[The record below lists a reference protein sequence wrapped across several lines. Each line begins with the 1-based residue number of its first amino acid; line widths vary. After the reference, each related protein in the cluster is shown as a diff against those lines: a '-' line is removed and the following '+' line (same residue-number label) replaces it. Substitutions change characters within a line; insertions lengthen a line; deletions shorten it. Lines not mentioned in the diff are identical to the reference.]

1 MCCDVSPGCLVL
13 IWILN
18 EFIFPTDVSQS
29 IAMQVSADSPDC
41 PRHVWLSWQEVWYQ
55 IVIQLRRFVDTL
67 KYQYVPKAQAK
78 TLWWRRERN
87 VFPTR
92 LQKFQLVNVQALA
105 LTIRSCS
112 RKYFIRH
119 ENNCVTFII
128 IVQLGW
134 WWKHSSIKITASQG
148 ILGKNLSGMRVVFIF
163 WNIIL

>member
-1 MCCDVSPGCLVL
+1 MSSYSPQMYLSPLQCKSLLTLPTALGMSDWADRKFGIKLSSNSDTP
-13 IWILN
+13 LN
-18 EFIFPTDVSQS
+18 
-29 IAMQVSADSPDC
+29 
-41 PRHVWLSWQEVWYQ
+41 
-55 IVIQLRRFVDTL
+55 VDTL
-67 KYQYVPKAQAK
+67 KYQYVPKAK
-78 TLWWRRERN
+78 TLWWRWERN

-105 LTIRSCS
+105 LTIKSCS

>member
-1 MCCDVSPGCLVL
+1 MSSYSPQMYLSPLQCKSLLTLLTALGMSDWADRKFGIKLSSNSDTP
-13 IWILN
+13 LN
-18 EFIFPTDVSQS
+18 
-29 IAMQVSADSPDC
+29 
-41 PRHVWLSWQEVWYQ
+41 
-55 IVIQLRRFVDTL
+55 VDTL
-67 KYQYVPKAQAK
+67 KYQYVPKAK
-78 TLWWRRERN
+78 TLWWRWERN

-105 LTIRSCS
+105 LTIKSCS